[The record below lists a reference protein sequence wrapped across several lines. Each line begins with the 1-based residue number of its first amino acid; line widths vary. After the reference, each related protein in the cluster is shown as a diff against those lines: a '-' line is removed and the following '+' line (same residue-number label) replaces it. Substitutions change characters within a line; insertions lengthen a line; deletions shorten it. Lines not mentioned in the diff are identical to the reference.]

1 MFDKEKRL
9 KNQLDKLVGEY
20 DKHFEKAR
28 AAKAKNPADAKIHEM
43 RMEGVDL
50 LIKKV
55 KAKLKEEIQK
65 KAEKAKKRSK

>member
-9 KNQLDKLVGEY
+9 KNRIDKLVGEY

-43 RMEGVDL
+43 RMEGVDA
-50 LIKKV
+50 LIKKARREL
-55 KAKLKEEIQK
+55 KDLQGDKSKLKAQG
-65 KAEKAKKRSK
+65 